1 MDKKEQTMHDPSQC
15 SMTEAGCV
23 CVCVCVCVQAK
34 GTEHVVSKPFKADQ
48 PSNNNPERNKEKGIH
63 KVHK

>member
-1 MDKKEQTMHDPSQC
+1 MIHPSVQWQRQ
-15 SMTEAGCV
+15 GV
-23 CVCVCVCVQAK
+23 FVCVCVCVQAK

-48 PSNNNPERNKEKGIH
+48 PSNNNLERNKEKGIH